1 MNQIKL
7 DVYYSDYSEPTP
19 KINIFDVEEMMR
31 DLENM
36 SMLLILNVLM
46 IFFIKN
52 IQVKI

>member
-31 DLENM
+31 DLENELYKLTNKKW
-36 SMLLILNVLM
+36 SIEAREVL
-46 IFFIKN
+46 
-52 IQVKI
+52 